1 MNITIDK
8 DCDLNY
14 EYNNFLRKT
23 LNVFLIPIL
32 NMIPRSAQ
40 KFIKKTHRSANDVIE
55 ERTTYYA
62 LDILYKDGIKENAT
76 NLINKLFH
84 KIWFGT
90 NNSKA
95 VRNRLRLTK
104 REISKQLERLLASKK
119 KRIKILSIA
128 SGSARAIVEVL
139 DKAKDRIDKKKI
151 EVIFLD
157 KDHKAIEYSQRLAS
171 SKNLLSFFELKWI
184 NDTAGSFF
192 RSLDEDNTFDII
204 EMVGLI
210 DYFSDEKAL
219 QMFSHVNKHL
229 SEDGLFI
236 TANISDNRERP
247 FVTKVIEWSMVYRS
261 AEQLGE
267 VLSRANF
274 NNNKMGLFYEP
285 LKIHCVAVCIK

>member
-1 MNITIDK
+1 MDITIDK
-8 DCDLNY
+8 DRELNY
-14 EYNNFLRKT
+14 EYNSLLRKT
-23 LNVFLIPIL
+23 INIFLIPIL
-32 NMIPRSAQ
+32 NILPSSAQ
-40 KFIKKTHRSANDVIE
+40 RLIKKTHKSAKDVIE
-55 ERTTYYA
+55 EKTTYYA
-62 LDILYKDGIKENAT
+62 LDILYKNGIKENA
-76 NLINKLFH
+76 INFLTKFFH

-104 REISKQLERLLASKK
+104 REIRNQLEVCLALDKD
-119 KRIKILSIA
+119 RIKILSIA
-128 SGSARAIVEVL
+128 SGSARAIIEIL
-139 DKAKDRIDKKKI
+139 DEMRNRLKNKKI
-151 EVIFLD
+151 EVTFLD
-157 KDHKAIEYSQRLAS
+157 KDHKAIEYSQELAS
-171 SKNLLSFFELKWI
+171 SKNLLSFFELKWV

-192 RSLDEDNTFDII
+192 RSLDKDNTFDII

-236 TANISDNRERP
+236 TANISDNMERP
-247 FVTKVIEWSMVYRS
+247 FVTKVIDWSMIYRS

-267 VLSRANF
+267 ILSRASF
-274 NNNKMGLFYEP
+274 NNNKMRLFYEP